1 MSKRLYHGDLATHT
15 ALGVMVWAESEQMLR
30 DFLLKQHKKGVS
42 VTEALLIIHE
52 TAGAAAQHVA
62 NRLTNEPLERKRRR
76 KK

>member
-1 MSKRLYHGDLATHT
+1 MRKPLYHGDLATHT
-15 ALGVMVWAESEQMLR
+15 ALGVMVWSESEQMLR

-62 NRLTNEPLERKRRR
+62 NRIVVEGKRRKR
-76 KK
+76 